1 VLRAIELA
9 GFKSFAD
16 RTRLEFED
24 GISALVG
31 PNGSGKSN
39 IVDAVKWVL
48 GEQSMKKLRSNES
61 TDVIFNGSAERP
73 PMSSAEVTLTFD
85 NSRKIF
91 NLDTPEVHITRRVY
105 RSGEGEYLIN
115 RQATRLKDIKDLLS
129 GTGLGTQAYS
139 IIEQGRVESLLQST
153 AVQRR
158 IIFEEAA
165 GISRFNTKKQE
176 VQRRLERVEQN
187 LIRLSDIVS
196 EVDHQLRSARN
207 QAGKAQLYRQ
217 YTQRL
222 QELRIQ
228 AGLVDYRQRTI
239 RHKTLQTETDTLNQT
254 LNSLTIEIE
263 EQEKKQNNLVIEIEK
278 TDQVIRRFEGEMAAN
293 RERIAGEESTIELQ
307 NAQAEELET
316 EIIHHGRQLIELN
329 VRSVDIEG
337 MMHKTNDDIRKA
349 KRSTADITESYQKLI
364 RQGEEQSLFCKKKQD
379 EKDFLLKE
387 IETKNRQNAKLAG
400 SISGM
405 ESRLATLEHSKEQN
419 ISRLEKLK
427 VQNLELELQCNLIR
441 DVVENLED
449 SVRQK
454 QIQLEEARQRKN
466 NRVQQLTRL
475 TQELSDQKQ
484 KQSGMRERI
493 SVLEELIRKNEGLN
507 PGVKE
512 VLHQARDPKSP
523 FRHVFGLVADL
534 LRVDVEAASLIELAL
549 GTNAQY
555 VVVSPKAE
563 LFRHVERNAIHFAGR
578 VGFIWLDPLQK
589 EAPWMKDKGFTGHT
603 GVLGR
608 ADQFVKV
615 DPKFVH
621 LAQRLL
627 GRTWIVDNIAV
638 ARRLYKESDDRTNFL
653 TVSGELLT
661 PDGALIV
668 GPPNTSSG
676 LITRRSEL
684 RTLCEQMN
692 ILDTE
697 VTEKEIAVAVAK
709 ERVAGDETDVEEE
722 TREHQKT
729 VTEHDTQRLK
739 LSTAEERLRQGLE
752 QFQHLHEETEK
763 LDTQICRATE
773 ELEQTKLLREELNEQ
788 LAELEIRQKEAKQQ
802 LEKSESQYIEHQRKT
817 TNMKIELAKSEE
829 RLDFLKERVRQFEDH
844 LQERQN
850 LLLEHQRRSRLL
862 KERREGILLAIL
874 RIESCLATLYLKKES
889 MTREAVGSYRIR
901 QELSEGRAKS
911 QTELKRLQHE
921 LQKVRTKVHSK
932 QLELERCIQ
941 EQKTLI
947 DRMSEDY
954 GIDMVELDNQTTETS
969 KKNNKNETVAP
980 ELSNESSIEL
990 SSELHNDELHN
1001 DELPNDKLPNDKLHN
1016 DELPNDEI
1024 PNDKVSNDEIPNDK
1038 ISAIQHP
1045 TDSSTELSADKEL
1058 SSSDDYQKEIEDLRT
1073 KLQRL
1078 GSVNLEAIETLEELE
1093 TRYTTLSN
1101 QYNDLTNAKK
1111 SIEKIIEKINIESQQ
1126 LFEETFNGVK
1136 QHFRELFQHL
1146 FGGGHADIVLEE
1158 PENILESGVDIVA
1171 KPPGKELKSVLLLS
1185 GGEKTL
1191 TCVAL
1196 LLAFFRYKPNP
1207 VCILDECDAALDEG
1221 NIDRFVNVIK
1231 KFRTATQFLMI
1242 THSKKSMAAAT
1253 TIYGITMQESGI
1265 SKPVSVRFVDV
1276 DETGNILKAA

>member
-1 VLRAIELA
+1 MLRAIELA

-48 GEQSMKKLRSNES
+48 GEQSMKKLRGNEA
-61 TDVIFNGSAERP
+61 TDVIFNGSADRP

-85 NSRKIF
+85 NSKKIF
-91 NLDTPEVHITRRVY
+91 SLDTPEVHITRRVY

-115 RQATRLKDIKDLLS
+115 RQATRLRDIKDLLS

-153 AVQRR
+153 TVQRR
-158 IIFEEAA
+158 VIFEEAA
-165 GISRFNTKKQE
+165 GISRFNAKKLE

-187 LIRLSDIVS
+187 LVRLSDIVS
-196 EVDHQLRSARN
+196 EVDHQLRSARG

-228 AGLVDYRQRTI
+228 SGLIDYHQRDA
-239 RHKTLQTETDTLNQT
+239 KCKELQTETDSLNQNLNT
-254 LNSLTIEIE
+254 LTADIEEHEKNLNHFVNEIE
-263 EQEKKQNNLVIEIEK
+263 QI
-278 TDQVIRRFEGEMAAN
+278 DQIIRRFEGEIATN

-307 NAQAEELET
+307 TAQAEELQT
-316 EIIHHGRQLIELN
+316 EIILHGRQLVELN
-329 VRSVDIEG
+329 VRSVDIEE

-349 KRSTADITESYQKLI
+349 KRSTADITESYQTLI
-364 RQGEEQSLFCKKKQD
+364 QKGEELALFCKQKQD
-379 EKDFLLKE
+379 EKNELLKE
-387 IETKNRQNAKLAG
+387 NETQNRQNAKLAG
-400 SISGM
+400 SISGL

-419 ISRLEKLK
+419 TNRLEKLK
-427 VQNLELELQCNLIR
+427 QQNLELEQHCNTIR
-441 DVVENLED
+441 DVVDNLED
-449 SVRQK
+449 SVHQK
-454 QIQLEEARQRKN
+454 QSQLDEARQRKN
-466 NRVQQLTRL
+466 KRVQQLTQL

-512 VLHQARDPKSP
+512 VLLQSRDPQSP

-549 GTNAQY
+549 GANAQY

-578 VGFIWLDPLQK
+578 VGFIWLDPSQQ
-589 EAPWMKDKGFTGHT
+589 EAPWMKDKGFTDRP

-615 DPKFVH
+615 DPKFFH

-627 GRTWIVDNIAV
+627 GRTWIVDNITV
-638 ARRLYKESDDRTNFL
+638 ARQLYKESDDRTNFL

-684 RTLCEQMN
+684 RTLIEQMN
-692 ILDTE
+692 LLDTE
-697 VTEKEIAVAVAK
+697 VAEKEIAVAVAK

-729 VTEHDTQRLK
+729 VTEYDSQRLR
-739 LSTAEERLRQGLE
+739 LSTAEERFRQGQE
-752 QFQHLHEETEK
+752 QFQHFFDEIEK
-763 LDTQICRATE
+763 LNTQIHRATE
-773 ELEQTKLLREELNEQ
+773 ELEQTKLSREELNKQ
-788 LAELEIRQKEAKQQ
+788 LAELEIRQLAVKQQ
-802 LEKSESQYIEHQRKT
+802 LEESESCYAEHQRKT
-817 TNMKIELAKSEE
+817 TNTKIELAKSEE
-829 RLDFLKERVRQFEDH
+829 RLDFLKERARQFEDH

-850 LLLEHQRRSRLL
+850 LLSEHQRRSQLL
-862 KERREGILLAIL
+862 KERYDGILLAIL

-889 MTREAVGSYRIR
+889 MIHDAAGSYKIR
-901 QELSEGRAKS
+901 RELTAGRTKS

-932 QLELERCIQ
+932 QLELERCNQ

-947 DRMSEDY
+947 DRMREDY
-954 GIDMVELDNQTTETS
+954 GVDIAELDNQTTEYNNN
-969 KKNNKNETVAP
+969 KNNKNNETSLKDSP
-980 ELSNESSIEL
+980 ETSPEGSLETSSEDSSEL
-990 SSELHNDELHN
+990 SSEPFE
-1001 DELPNDKLPNDKLHN
+1001 K
-1016 DELPNDEI
+1016 I
-1024 PNDKVSNDEIPNDK
+1024 PAGK
-1038 ISAIQHP
+1038 QL
-1045 TDSSTELSADKEL
+1045 STF
-1058 SSSDDYQKEIEDLRT
+1058 DDYQKEIEDLRT

-1093 TRYTTLSN
+1093 IRYTTLSN
-1101 QYNDLTNAKK
+1101 QYNDLTGAKK
-1111 SIEKIIEKINIESQQ
+1111 SIEKIIEKINVESQQ

-1146 FGGGHADIVLEE
+1146 FGGGQADLVLED
-1158 PENILESGVDIVA
+1158 PTNILESGVDIIA
-1171 KPPGKELKSVLLLS
+1171 KPPGKELKSVMLLS

-1253 TIYGITMQESGI
+1253 TIYGVTMQESGV

-1276 DETGNILKAA
+1276 DENGNILNAA

>member
-48 GEQSMKKLRSNES
+48 GEQSMKKLRGNES
-61 TDVIFNGSAERP
+61 TDVIFNGSADRP

-85 NSRKIF
+85 NSKKIF
-91 NLDTPEVHITRRVY
+91 SLDTPEVHITRRVY

-158 IIFEEAA
+158 VIFEEAA
-165 GISRFNTKKQE
+165 GISRFNAKKLE

-187 LIRLSDIVS
+187 LIRLSDIVT

-228 AGLVDYRQRTI
+228 SGLVDYRQRDA
-239 RHKTLQTETDTLNQT
+239 KCQELQTETDSLSQTVNTLTAETEEHEKN
-254 LNSLTIEIE
+254 LNNFVAEIE
-263 EQEKKQNNLVIEIEK
+263 Q
-278 TDQVIRRFEGEMAAN
+278 TDQIIRRFEGEMAAN
-293 RERIAGEESTIELQ
+293 RERIAGEELTIERQ
-307 NAQAEELET
+307 TAQAEELET
-316 EIIHHGRQLIELN
+316 EITLHGRQLIELN
-329 VRSVDIEG
+329 VRSVDIEE

-364 RQGEEQSLFCKKKQD
+364 RQGEELALFCKKKQD
-379 EKDFLLKE
+379 EKDVLLE
-387 IETKNRQNAKLAG
+387 ETETKKRQNAKLAG
-400 SISGM
+400 SISGL
-405 ESRLATLEHSKEQN
+405 ESRLATLGHSKEQN
-419 ISRLEKLK
+419 TNRLEKLK
-427 VQNLELELQCNLIR
+427 GQNLELELQCNTVR
-441 DVVENLED
+441 DIVENLED
-449 SVRQK
+449 SVRRK
-454 QIQLEEARQRKN
+454 HLQLEEARQRKN
-466 NRVQQLTRL
+466 KRVQQLTQL

-507 PGVKE
+507 PGVRD
-512 VLHQARDPKSP
+512 VLQQSRDPQSP

-549 GTNAQY
+549 GANAQY

-578 VGFIWLDPLQK
+578 VGFIWLDPSQK
-589 EAPWMKDKGFTGHT
+589 EAPWIKEKGFTGRA

-615 DPKFVH
+615 DQKFVH

-627 GRTWIVDNIAV
+627 GRTWIVDNITV
-638 ARRLYKESDDRTNFL
+638 ARQLYKESDDRTNFL

-684 RTLCEQMN
+684 RTLIEQMN

-697 VTEKEIAVAVAK
+697 VAEKEIAVAVAK
-709 ERVAGDETDVEEE
+709 EHVAVDETDVEEE
-722 TREHQKT
+722 TREHQRT
-729 VTEHDTQRLK
+729 VTEYDSQRLK
-739 LSTAEERLRQGLE
+739 LSTAEERFRQGLE
-752 QFQHLHEETEK
+752 QFQHLFDETEK
-763 LDTQICRATE
+763 LNTQIRRATE

-788 LAELEIRQKEAKQQ
+788 LAELEIRQREAKQQ
-802 LEKSESQYIEHQRKT
+802 LEESESHYAEHQRKT
-817 TNMKIELAKSEE
+817 TNTKIELAKSEE

-850 LLLEHQRRSRLL
+850 LLAEHQRRSRLL
-862 KERREGILLAIL
+862 KERHEGILLAIL
-874 RIESCLATLYLKKES
+874 RIESCLATLYLKKEF
-889 MTREAVGSYRIR
+889 MTRDAAGSYKIR
-901 QELSEGRAKS
+901 QELSDGRAKS
-911 QTELKRLQHE
+911 RTELKRLQHE
-921 LQKVRTKVHSK
+921 LQKARTKVHSK

-947 DRMSEDY
+947 DRMREDY
-954 GIDMVELDNQTTETS
+954 GIDITELNRQTTEE
-969 KKNNKNETVAP
+969 NKNETDSP
-980 ELSNESSIEL
+980 ECSNEECSTECSNECSNEYSTENSAGL
-990 SSELHNDELHN
+990 PSDKLPD
-1001 DELPNDKLPNDKLHN
+1001 DELPAT
-1016 DELPNDEI
+1016 E
-1024 PNDKVSNDEIPNDK
+1024 
-1038 ISAIQHP
+1038 QP
-1045 TDSSTELSADKEL
+1045 TDLSAEL
-1058 SSSDDYQKEIEDLRT
+1058 LPSNKQLSPSDDYQKEIEDLRT

-1078 GSVNLEAIETLEELE
+1078 GSVNLEAIETLEELD

-1101 QYNDLTNAKK
+1101 QYNDLTGAKK
-1111 SIEKIIEKINIESQQ
+1111 SIEKIIEKINTESQQ

-1136 QHFRELFQHL
+1136 NHFRELFQHL
-1146 FGGGHADIVLEE
+1146 FGGGNADLVLEE
-1158 PENILESGVDIVA
+1158 PENILESGVDIIA
-1171 KPPGKELKSVLLLS
+1171 KPPGKELKSVMLLS

-1253 TIYGITMQESGI
+1253 TIYGVTMQESGI

-1276 DETGNILKAA
+1276 DEDGNLLNAA

>member
-1 VLRAIELA
+1 MLRAIELA

-24 GISALVG
+24 GVSAIVG

-39 IVDAVKWVL
+39 IVDAIKWVL
-48 GEQSMKKLRSNES
+48 GEQSMKKLRSNEA
-61 TDVIFNGSAERP
+61 TDVIFNGSADRP

-85 NSRKIF
+85 NSKKIF
-91 NLDTPEVHITRRVY
+91 TLDTPEVHITRRVY

-153 AVQRR
+153 AIQRR
-158 IIFEEAA
+158 VIFEEAA
-165 GISRFNTKKQE
+165 GISRFNAKKLE
-176 VQRRLERVEQN
+176 VQRRLERVDQN
-187 LIRLSDIVS
+187 LVRLADIVS

-228 AGLVDYRQRTI
+228 SGLVDYRQRAA
-239 RHKTLQTETDTLNQT
+239 KCKELQAEADNLNQIA
-254 LNSLTIEIE
+254 NSLAAELE
-263 EQEKKQNNLVIEIEK
+263 EQEKNLNNFVTEIEQI
-278 TDQVIRRFEGEMAAN
+278 DQVIRRFEGEMAAT
-293 RERIAGEESTIELQ
+293 RERISGEESTIELQ
-307 NAQAEELET
+307 AAQAEELET
-316 EIIHHGRQLIELN
+316 EIVHHGRQLIELN
-329 VRSVDIEG
+329 VRSVDIEE

-364 RQGEEQSLFCKKKQD
+364 RQGEELALFCKEKQD
-379 EKDFLLKE
+379 EKDTIRKE
-387 IETKNRQNAKLAG
+387 IETKNRQNVKLAG
-400 SISGM
+400 TISGL

-419 ISRLEKLK
+419 TIRLEKLNE
-427 VQNLELELQCNLIR
+427 QNLELEQNCNSLR
-441 DVVENLED
+441 DSVENLED
-449 SVRQK
+449 SVHRK

-466 NRVQQLTRL
+466 SRVQQLTQL

-512 VLHQARDPKSP
+512 VLQQSRDPQSP

-549 GTNAQY
+549 GANAQY

-563 LFRHVERNAIHFAGR
+563 LFRHVERNALHFAGR
-578 VGFIWLDPLQK
+578 VGFIWLDPSQK
-589 EAPWMKDKGFTGHT
+589 ETPWMKDKGFTGRA

-615 DPKFVH
+615 DQKFVH

-627 GRTWIVDNIAV
+627 GRTWIVENITI
-638 ARRLYKESDDRTNFL
+638 ARQLYKESDDRTNFL

-684 RTLCEQMN
+684 RTLSEQMN
-692 ILDTE
+692 ILDAN
-697 VTEKEIAVAVAK
+697 VAEKEIAVAVAK

-729 VTEHDTQRLK
+729 ATEYDEQRLK
-739 LSTAEERLRQGLE
+739 LSAAEERLRQGLE
-752 QFQHLHEETEK
+752 QLQHFRTEIEK
-763 LDTQICRATE
+763 LDTQIHRTAE

-788 LAELEIRQKEAKQQ
+788 LAALEIRQIEAKQQ
-802 LEKSESQYIEHQRKT
+802 LEESELHYAEHQRKT
-817 TNMKIELAKSEE
+817 TNTKIELAKSEE

-850 LLLEHQRRSRLL
+850 LLAEHQRRCRSL

-874 RIESCLATLYLKKES
+874 RIESCLATLYLKKEA
-889 MTREAVGSYRIR
+889 MTRDAAGSYQTR
-901 QELSEGRAKS
+901 QEVSVKRTKS
-911 QTELKRLQHE
+911 RTELKRLQHE
-921 LQKVRTKVHSK
+921 LQKTRTKAHSK
-932 QLELERCIQ
+932 QLELERCLQ

-947 DRMSEDY
+947 DRMQEDY
-954 GIDMVELDNQTTETS
+954 GIDITEINCQTPNE
-969 KKNNKNETVAP
+969 NKNET
-980 ELSNESSIEL
+980 I
-990 SSELHNDELHN
+990 SSELPKNEQEQLTDEHSDKEQSTDKLSAKEQSTDEFSADQQPT
-1001 DELPNDKLPNDKLHN
+1001 DELPADQQFLP
-1016 DELPNDEI
+1016 
-1024 PNDKVSNDEIPNDK
+1024 
-1038 ISAIQHP
+1038 
-1045 TDSSTELSADKEL
+1045 
-1058 SSSDDYQKEIEDLRT
+1058 SDDYQKEIENLRT
-1073 KLQRL
+1073 KLQHL
-1078 GSVNLEAIETLEELE
+1078 GNVNLEAIETLEGLE

-1101 QYNDLTNAKK
+1101 QYNDLTGAKK
-1111 SIEKIIEKINIESQQ
+1111 SIEKIIEKINAESQQ

-1136 QHFRELFQHL
+1136 QHFHELFQHL
-1146 FGGGHADIVLEE
+1146 FGGGHADLVLEN
-1158 PENILESGVDIVA
+1158 PENILESGVDIIA
-1171 KPPGKELKSVLLLS
+1171 KPPGKELKSVMLLS

-1253 TIYGITMQESGI
+1253 TIYGVTMQESGI

-1276 DETGNILKAA
+1276 DENGNLLKAA

>member
-1 VLRAIELA
+1 MLRAIELA

-24 GISALVG
+24 GVSAIVG

-39 IVDAVKWVL
+39 IVDAIKWVL
-48 GEQSMKKLRSNES
+48 GEQSMKKLRSNEA
-61 TDVIFNGSAERP
+61 TDVIFNGSADRP

-85 NSRKIF
+85 NSKKIF
-91 NLDTPEVHITRRVY
+91 SLDTPEVHITRRVY

-115 RQATRLKDIKDLLS
+115 RQATRLKDIKELLS

-158 IIFEEAA
+158 VIFEEAA
-165 GISRFNTKKQE
+165 GISRFNAKKLE

-187 LIRLSDIVS
+187 LVRLADIVS

-228 AGLVDYRQRTI
+228 SGWVDYCQRNATC
-239 RHKTLQTETDTLNQT
+239 KELQTEADNLNQIA
-254 LNSLTIEIE
+254 NSLATELE
-263 EQEKKQNNLVIEIEK
+263 EQEKNLNNFVTEIEQV
-278 TDQVIRRFEGEMAAN
+278 DLVIRRFEGEMAAT
-293 RERIAGEESTIELQ
+293 RERISGEESTIELQ
-307 NAQAEELET
+307 SAQAEELET

-329 VRSVDIEG
+329 VRSVDIEE

-349 KRSTADITESYQKLI
+349 KRSTVDITESYQKLI
-364 RQGEEQSLFCKKKQD
+364 RQGEELTLFCKEKQE
-379 EKDFLLKE
+379 EKDTIRKE
-387 IETKNRQNAKLAG
+387 IETKNKQNAKLAG
-400 SISGM
+400 SISGL

-419 ISRLEKLK
+419 TIRLEKLNE
-427 VQNLELELQCNLIR
+427 QNLELEQHCNTLHNSV
-441 DVVENLED
+441 DNLED

-466 NRVQQLTRL
+466 NRVQQLTQL

-512 VLHQARDPKSP
+512 VLQQSHDPQSP

-563 LFRHVERNAIHFAGR
+563 LFRHVERNAVHFAGR
-578 VGFIWLDPLQK
+578 VGFIWLDPSQK
-589 EAPWMKDKGFTGHT
+589 ETPWGKDKGFIGRA

-608 ADQFVKV
+608 ADQFVNV

-627 GRTWIVDNIAV
+627 GRTWIVENITV
-638 ARRLYKESDDRTNFL
+638 ARQLYKESDDRTNFL

-684 RTLCEQMN
+684 RTLNEQMN
-692 ILDTE
+692 LLDAE
-697 VTEKEIAVAVAK
+697 VAEKEIAVAVAK

-729 VTEHDTQRLK
+729 VTEYDTQRLK
-739 LSTAEERLRQGLE
+739 LSAAEERFRQGLE
-752 QFQHLHEETEK
+752 QLQHFRTEIEK
-763 LDTQICRATE
+763 LDTQIHRAAE

-788 LAELEIRQKEAKQQ
+788 LAALEIRQIESKQQ
-802 LEKSESQYIEHQRKT
+802 LEESELHYAEHQRKT
-817 TNMKIELAKSEE
+817 TNTKIELAKSEE

-850 LLLEHQRRSRLL
+850 MLAEHQRRCQSL

-874 RIESCLATLYLKKES
+874 RIESCLATLYLKKEA
-889 MTREAVGSYRIR
+889 MTRDAAGSYQTR
-901 QELSEGRAKS
+901 QELSVKRTKS
-911 QTELKRLQHE
+911 RTELKRLQHE
-921 LQKVRTKVHSK
+921 LQKTRTKAHAK
-932 QLELERCIQ
+932 QLELERCLQ

-947 DRMSEDY
+947 DRMQEDY
-954 GIDMVELDNQTTETS
+954 GIDITKMSYGTSVE
-969 KKNNKNETVAP
+969 NKNET
-980 ELSNESSIEL
+980 IC
-990 SSELHNDELHN
+990 SEIPAEEQSADEFPVTEQSA
-1001 DELPNDKLPNDKLHN
+1001 DELPVDEQSIDTFPVTEQSADELPVGEQSTDKLPADQQ
-1016 DELPNDEI
+1016 LPS
-1024 PNDKVSNDEIPNDK
+1024 PG
-1038 ISAIQHP
+1038 
-1045 TDSSTELSADKEL
+1045 
-1058 SSSDDYQKEIEDLRT
+1058 DYQKEIEDLRT

-1078 GSVNLEAIETLEELE
+1078 GNVNLEAIETLENLE

-1101 QYNDLTNAKK
+1101 QYNDLTGAKK
-1111 SIEKIIEKINIESQQ
+1111 SIEKIIEKINTESQQ

-1136 QHFRELFQHL
+1136 QHFHELFQHL
-1146 FGGGHADIVLEE
+1146 FGGGHADLVLED
-1158 PENILESGVDIVA
+1158 PENILESGVDIIA
-1171 KPPGKELKSVLLLS
+1171 KPPGKELKSVMLLS

-1253 TIYGITMQESGI
+1253 TIYGVTMQESGI

-1276 DETGNILKAA
+1276 DENGNLLKAA

>member
-1 VLRAIELA
+1 MLRAIELA

-48 GEQSMKKLRSNES
+48 GEQSMKKLRSSEA
-61 TDVIFNGSAERP
+61 TDVIFNGSAGRP

-85 NSRKIF
+85 NSGKIF
-91 NLDTPEVHITRRVY
+91 SLDTPEVHITRRVY

-158 IIFEEAA
+158 VIFEEAA
-165 GISRFNTKKQE
+165 GISRFNAKKSE

-196 EVDHQLRSARN
+196 EVDHQLRSARS

-228 AGLVDYRQRTI
+228 AGLVDYRHRAV
-239 RHKTLQTETDTLNQT
+239 RCKELQTETDTLNQIVNT
-254 LNSLTIEIE
+254 LTVEVE
-263 EQEKKQNNLVIEIEK
+263 EQEKKLNNFVLEIEK
-278 TDQVIRRFEGEMAAN
+278 TDQVIRRFEGETAAN

-307 NAQAEELET
+307 AAQAEELET
-316 EIIHHGRQLIELN
+316 EIAHHGRQLIELN

-364 RQGEEQSLFCKKKQD
+364 RQGEELSLFCKKKQD
-379 EKDFLLKE
+379 EKDSLLKE
-387 IETKNRQNAKLAG
+387 TETKNRQNAKLAG
-400 SISGM
+400 SISGL

-419 ISRLEKLK
+419 TGRLEKLK
-427 VQNLELELQCNLIR
+427 VQNLELELQCNTIR

-449 SVRQK
+449 SVHQK
-454 QIQLEEARQRKN
+454 QTQLEESRQRKN
-466 NRVQQLTRL
+466 NRVQQLTHL

-512 VLHQARDPKSP
+512 VLQQSRDPQSP

-549 GTNAQY
+549 GANAQY

-563 LFRHVERNAIHFAGR
+563 LFRHIERNAIHFAGR

-589 EAPWMKDKGFTGHT
+589 EAPWMKDKGFTGRN

-615 DPKFVH
+615 DPKFAH

-627 GRTWIVDNIAV
+627 GRTWIVDNITV
-638 ARRLYKESDDRTNFL
+638 ARHLYKESDDRTNFL

-692 ILDTE
+692 VLDAE
-697 VTEKEIAVAVAK
+697 VAEKEIEVAVAK
-709 ERVAGDETDVEEE
+709 ERVAGDETDVEAE

-729 VTEHDTQRLK
+729 VTEYDTQRLK
-739 LSTAEERLRQGLE
+739 LSTAEERFRQGLE
-752 QFQHLHEETEK
+752 QFQHLYDETEK
-763 LDTQICRATE
+763 LDTQIRRATE

-788 LAELEIRQKEAKQQ
+788 LAELEIRQTEAKLQ
-802 LEKSESQYIEHQRKT
+802 LENSESQYLEHQRKT

-850 LLLEHQRRSRLL
+850 LLAEHQRRSRLL

-889 MTREAVGSYRIR
+889 MTRDAAGSYRIR
-901 QELSEGRAKS
+901 QELSDGRAKS

-921 LQKVRTKVHSK
+921 LQKARSKVHTK
-932 QLELERCIQ
+932 QIELERCIQ

-947 DRMSEDY
+947 DRMREDY
-954 GIDMVELDNQTTETS
+954 SIDIVELDNQTDVTN
-969 KKNNKNETVAP
+969 KKNNKNETD
-980 ELSNESSIEL
+980 
-990 SSELHNDELHN
+990 SSELPAE
-1001 DELPNDKLPNDKLHN
+1001 
-1016 DELPNDEI
+1016 
-1024 PNDKVSNDEIPNDK
+1024 
-1038 ISAIQHP
+1038 
-1045 TDSSTELSADKEL
+1045 ELSADEL
-1058 SSSDDYQKEIEDLRT
+1058 PSEESPSDEVVTVPAEEHSIDEVSDTDVPAEEEPLSPDDYQKEIEDLRT

-1101 QYNDLTNAKK
+1101 QYNDLTGAKK
-1111 SIEKIIEKINIESQQ
+1111 SIEKIIEKINTESQQ

-1146 FGGGHADIVLEE
+1146 FGGGHADLVLEN

-1171 KPPGKELKSVLLLS
+1171 KPPGKELKSVMLLS

-1276 DETGNILKAA
+1276 DENGNLLNAA

>member
-1 VLRAIELA
+1 VLRAIELS

-16 RTRLEFED
+16 RTHLEFED

-39 IVDAVKWVL
+39 IVDAIKWVL

-61 TDVIFNGSAERP
+61 TDVIFSGSAERA

-85 NSRKIF
+85 NSKKTF
-91 NLDTPEVHITRRVY
+91 SLDTPEVHITRRVY

-115 RQATRLKDIKDLLS
+115 RQASRLKDIKDLLS

-153 AVQRR
+153 SVQRR
-158 IIFEEAA
+158 VIFEEAA
-165 GISRFNTKKQE
+165 GISRFNARKLE
-176 VQRRLERVEQN
+176 VQRRLERVDQN
-187 LIRLSDIVS
+187 LVRLSDIVS
-196 EVDHQLRSARN
+196 EVDHQLRTARN

-228 AGLVDYRQRTI
+228 AGLVDYRQRAL
-239 RHKTLQTETDTLNQT
+239 RCQELQAEADALTQTADELAAEVEENEKNLNAFVT
-254 LNSLTIEIE
+254 EIE
-263 EQEKKQNNLVIEIEK
+263 EI
-278 TDQVIRRFEGEMAAN
+278 DQVIRRFEGEMAAT
-293 RERIAGEESTIELQ
+293 RERISGEESTIELQ
-307 NAQAEELET
+307 SAQVEELEA
-316 EIIHHGRQLIELN
+316 ELIHHGRQLIELN
-329 VRSVDIEG
+329 VRSVDIEE

-364 RQGEEQSLFCKKKQD
+364 RQSEELAQFCKEKQD
-379 EKDFLLKE
+379 EKDLLRQE
-387 IETKNRQNAKLAG
+387 AETKNRQNVKLAG
-400 SISGM
+400 SISGL

-419 ISRLEKLK
+419 AVRLEKLK
-427 VQNLELELQCNLIR
+427 TQNLELEQQCNTLR
-441 DVVENLED
+441 DGVDNLED
-449 SVRQK
+449 TVRQK
-454 QIQLEEARQRKN
+454 QLQLEEAKQRKN
-466 NRVQQLTRL
+466 SRILQLTQW
-475 TQELSDQKQ
+475 TQELSVQKQ

-507 PGVKE
+507 PGVRE
-512 VLHQARDPKSP
+512 VLQQSRDPQSP

-549 GTNAQY
+549 GANAQY

-578 VGFIWLDPLQK
+578 VGFIWLDPSQK
-589 EAPWMKDKGFTGHT
+589 EAPWMKDKGFTGRS

-621 LAQRLL
+621 LAHRLL
-627 GRTWIVDNIAV
+627 GRTWIVENITV
-638 ARRLYKESDDRTNFL
+638 ARQLYKESDDRTNLL

-668 GPPNTSSG
+668 GPPSSSSG

-684 RTLCEQMN
+684 RTLGEQMTK
-692 ILDTE
+692 LDAE
-697 VTEKEIAVAVAK
+697 VAEKEIEVAVAK
-709 ERVAGDETDVEEE
+709 ERVAGDEIDVEAE
-722 TREHQKT
+722 TREHQKA
-729 VTEHDTQRLK
+729 VTEYDAQRLK
-739 LSTAEERLRQGLE
+739 LSTADERLRQGLE
-752 QFQHLHEETEK
+752 QFQHLNDEIEK
-763 LDTQICRATE
+763 LESQICRTTV

-788 LAELEIRQKEAKQQ
+788 LTALEIRQIESKQQ
-802 LEKSESQYIEHQRKT
+802 LEESEFHYAEHQRKT
-817 TNMKIELAKSEE
+817 TNVKIELAKSEE

-850 LLLEHQRRSRLL
+850 LLAEHQRRSRSL
-862 KERREGILLAIL
+862 KERRETILFAIL
-874 RIESCLATLYLKKES
+874 RIESCLALLYLKKES
-889 MTREAVGSYRIR
+889 MTRDAAGSYQTR
-901 QELSEGRAKS
+901 QELSTKRTKS

-921 LQKVRTKVHSK
+921 LQKTRTKVHAK
-932 QLELERCIQ
+932 QLDLERCVQ
-941 EQKTLI
+941 EQKTLM
-947 DRMSEDY
+947 DRIREDY
-954 GIDMVELDNQTTETS
+954 GIDIADMDRQMSDKNKTV
-969 KKNNKNETVAP
+969 NNKAVDNETDN
-980 ELSNESSIEL
+980 NEADNNETD
-990 SSELHNDELHN
+990 HDEAVDNETDNNETEH
-1001 DELPNDKLPNDKLHN
+1001 DEAVDNEANNNETDNNKTVSFSGEQDLP
-1016 DELPNDEI
+1016 
-1024 PNDKVSNDEIPNDK
+1024 
-1038 ISAIQHP
+1038 
-1045 TDSSTELSADKEL
+1045 
-1058 SSSDDYQKEIEDLRT
+1058 SDDYQKEIEDLRA

-1101 QYNDLTNAKK
+1101 QYNDLTGAKK
-1111 SIEKIIEKINIESQQ
+1111 SIEKIIEKINTESQQ
-1126 LFEETFNGVK
+1126 LFEETFEGVRN
-1136 QHFRELFQHL
+1136 HFRELFQHL
-1146 FGGGHADIVLEE
+1146 FGGGNADLVLEN

-1171 KPPGKELKSVLLLS
+1171 KPPGKELKSVMLLS

-1231 KFRTATQFLMI
+1231 EFRTATQFLMI

-1253 TIYGITMQESGI
+1253 TIYGVTMQESGV

-1276 DETGNILKAA
+1276 DENGEILKAA